1 MMEEHHRTPDGPV
14 SGPLVPHEGS
24 SRARALS
31 AASVP
36 ADPLFDDSAG
46 AVSGAPPGAPFQYG
60 LLLRHKWLALI
71 VFLVVAGA
79 GVPLVWTMYVP
90 QYKAGVAVRVR
101 PVLPRIVF
109 NTDDG
114 VAPIYRVYL
123 NTQVAI
129 IRSPQVLERVLDRQD
144 VIDSAWYHDKPKSL
158 RMRMGGSAPSR
169 LERLRDAVE
178 TVPRPHTELVD
189 VVVSAPDPRSARIIA
204 NAVVSE
210 YLQYTKEEAAD
221 EEELRFNTLRRER
234 DSLEKAIDGLVEVK
248 GNLSKQM
255 GTGDP
260 DIVRAQ
266 TAERLNALEAR
277 REELQRAY
285 HMAQDDLAGRR
296 AEMEASGGAGA
307 DSALGSRYAEDV
319 EWRGLNARLRTAEHQ
334 LSTARDRY
342 GESHPRIRQLLAEVE
357 HAREMLSERE
367 GQLDELWLRGPG
379 GGVALGDGFLTMD
392 AAGLERLIARQSRE
406 LELLDEQIR
415 VLRTQQERQG
425 ELAKEIA
432 KYDQQLVYRHELY
445 SQVHKRLDA
454 LQMEE
459 KAPGRIA
466 VASYA
471 VEPTAPS
478 SDRRP
483 LLTIMVLGAAALAGV
498 GLAFV
503 RLTLDT
509 RIREGGDVRHAARVP
524 FLGQVPRVRSI
535 GGLTSEMPPL
545 LLESIRMVRT
555 ALLERLGAG
564 RNTVLISSAHMKA
577 GKSTLSV
584 LLARSLAA
592 MGKNVL
598 LVEADLYRPA
608 LADRLGVQGREGLA
622 DVLNGRLR
630 DDAAIRGT
638 GVRGFDILLAGSL
651 EAGFDHDR
659 LAAGHLAPYLKR
671 WKKAYDYVLL
681 DGPPV
686 APVADA
692 RILASQADGVLM
704 VLRASQSKR
713 DEVVQAYA
721 DLSAAGGTLVGTVL
735 VGTSSGRG
743 YGGYGGYG
751 SYDGY
756 LTDSGDG
763 PPKLEARESGI
774 DSPKQ
779 GG

>member
-1 MMEEHHRTPDGPV
+1 MIEEHHCTPDEPVAGPI
-14 SGPLVPHEGS
+14 VPQEGLS
-24 SRARALS
+24 RSRAMLAPR
-31 AASVP
+31 AAS
-36 ADPLFDDSAG
+36 DPLFGDAGDAAPAASAG
-46 AVSGAPPGAPFQYG
+46 TAFQYR
-60 LLLRHKWLALI
+60 LLWRHKWLGLA
-71 VFLVVAGA
+71 VFGLVAGLV
-79 GVPLVWTMYVP
+79 VPLVWAMVTP
-90 QYKAGVAVRVR
+90 QYEAGASVRVR

-109 NTDDG
+109 NNDDG
-114 VAPIYRVYL
+114 VAPMYRVYL
-123 NTQVAI
+123 NTQVSI

-144 VIDSAWYHDKPKSL
+144 VIDSGWFHDTSKSL
-158 RMRMGGSAPSR
+158 RVRLGGAPPSR

-178 TVPRPHTELVD
+178 TIPRPNTELVD
-189 VVVSAPDPRSARIIA
+189 VLVSASDAKSARIIA
-204 NAVVSE
+204 DAVVSE
-210 YLQYTKEEAAD
+210 YLQYTKEQAA
-221 EEELRFNTLRRER
+221 EHEELVFNTLRRER

-266 TAERLNALEAR
+266 TAERLNVLEAK
-277 REELQRAY
+277 REELERAS
-285 HMAQDDLAGRR
+285 HMAQEDLAGRR
-296 AEMEASGGAGA
+296 AEGAAAGDA
-307 DSALGSRYAEDV
+307 GSDSVPGSRYAEDG
-319 EWRGLNARLRTAEHQ
+319 EWRGLNARLRTTEHQ
-334 LSTARDRY
+334 LAMARDRF
-342 GESHPRIRQLLAEVE
+342 GESHPRIRQLLGDVE

-367 GQLDELWLRGPG
+367 GQLDESWLGGAGDRGIS
-379 GGVALGDGFLTMD
+379 GDAFLAMG
-392 AAGLERLIARQSRE
+392 AASLERLIARQSRE

-415 VLRTQQERQG
+415 ALRTQQERQG

-432 KYDQQLVYRHELY
+432 KYDQQLAYKHELY
-445 SQVHKRLDA
+445 DLVHKRLES

-459 KAPGRIA
+459 KAPGRIT

-471 VEPTAPS
+471 IEPTEPN

-483 LLTIMVLGAAALAGV
+483 LLTIMALGAAALAGI

-503 RLTLDT
+503 RVTLDT
-509 RIREGGDVRHAARVP
+509 RIREVGDVRHAARVP
-524 FLGQVPRVRSI
+524 FLGQVPRVLAGAS
-535 GGLTSEMPPL
+535 LTGEMPPVL
-545 LLESIRMVRT
+545 VESIRMVRT

-564 RNTVLISSAHMKA
+564 RNAVLISSAHMKA

-592 MGKNVL
+592 MGQKVL

-608 LADRLGVQGREGLA
+608 LAARLGVQPREGLA
-622 DVLNGRLR
+622 AVLNGQVR
-630 DDAAIRGT
+630 DDAAIMGT
-638 GVRGFDILLAGSL
+638 GVSGFDILLAGTL

-659 LAAGHLAPYLKR
+659 LAAGSLAPYLKR

-713 DEVVQAYA
+713 EEVVQAYA

-735 VGTSSGRG
+735 VGTSGGRG
-743 YGGYGGYG
+743 YGGYGGYS
-751 SYDGY
+751 SYDAY
-756 LTDSGDG
+756 LTEAGDG
-763 PPKLEARESGI
+763 PRKLEAKEF
-774 DSPKQ
+774 
-779 GG
+779 

>member
-1 MMEEHHRTPDGPV
+1 MIEEHYGTPDGPV
-14 SGPLVPHEGS
+14 HGPLVSRESS
-24 SRARALS
+24 SRPGGMLTPHAGG
-31 AASVP
+31 
-36 ADPLFDDSAG
+36 DPLFGDAADPGSSASAG
-46 AVSGAPPGAPFQYG
+46 IPFQYR
-60 LLLRHKWLALI
+60 LLLRHKWLALV
-71 VFLVVAGA
+71 VFGLVAGLA
-79 GVPLVWTMYVP
+79 VPLVWTMVTP
-90 QYKAGVAVRVR
+90 QYQAGASVRVR

-109 NTDDG
+109 NNDDG
-114 VAPIYRVYL
+114 VAPMFRVYL
-123 NTQVAI
+123 NTQVSI
-129 IRSPQVLERVLDRQD
+129 VRSPQVLERVLDRQD
-144 VIDSAWYHDKPKSL
+144 VIDSAWFHDASKSL
-158 RMRMGGSAPSR
+158 RVRMGGVPPSR

-178 TVPRPHTELVD
+178 TIPRPNTELVD
-189 VVVSAPDPRSARIIA
+189 VLVSASDAKSAQIIA

-210 YLQYTKEEAAD
+210 YLQYTKEQAA
-221 EEELRFNTLRRER
+221 EHEELVFNTLRRER

-266 TAERLNALEAR
+266 TAERLNGLEAK
-277 REELQRAY
+277 REELQRAF
-285 HMAQDDLAGRR
+285 HMAQEDLAGRR
-296 AEMEASGGAGA
+296 VESVAAGDTEP
-307 DSALGSRYAEDV
+307 DSMSGSRYAEDG

-334 LSTARDRY
+334 LSMARDRF
-342 GESHPRIRQLLAEVE
+342 GESHPRIRQLLAEVD
-357 HAREMLSERE
+357 HARDMLSERE
-367 GQLDELWLRGPG
+367 GQLDESWLRGPG
-379 GGVALGDGFLTMD
+379 DRAISGDAFLAMD
-392 AAGLERLIARQSRE
+392 AASLERLIARQSRE

-415 VLRTQQERQG
+415 ALRTQQERQG

-432 KYDQQLVYRHELY
+432 KYDQQVAYKHELY
-445 SQVHKRLDA
+445 DLVHKRLES

-459 KAPGRIA
+459 KAPGRIT
-466 VASYA
+466 VASLA
-471 VEPTAPS
+471 IEPTEPN

-483 LLTIMVLGAAALAGV
+483 LLTIMALGAAALAGV

-503 RLTLDT
+503 RVSLDT
-509 RIREGGDVRHAARVP
+509 RIREVGDVRQAARVP
-524 FLGQVPRVRSI
+524 FLGQVPRVLAGAS
-535 GGLTSEMPPL
+535 LTGEMPPVL
-545 LLESIRMVRT
+545 VESVRMVRT

-564 RNTVLISSAHMKA
+564 RNAVLISSAHMKA

-592 MGKNVL
+592 LGKNVL

-608 LADRLGVQGREGLA
+608 LAERLGMQPREGLA
-622 DVLNGRLR
+622 AVLSGKVR
-630 DDAAIRGT
+630 DEAAIMGT
-638 GVRGFDILLAGSL
+638 GGSGFDILLAGTL

-659 LAAGHLAPYLKR
+659 LAAGSLAPYLKR

-713 DEVVQAYA
+713 EEVIQAYA

-735 VGTSSGRG
+735 VGTSGGRG
-743 YGGYGGYG
+743 YGGYGGYD
-751 SYDGY
+751 SYDSY
-756 LTDSGDG
+756 LTASGDG
-763 PPKLEARESGI
+763 PRKLEAKESRI
-774 DSPKQ
+774 DAPRQ